1 MPSTGNRYHHQ
12 HLASSASSSSDP
24 IPQWQTLGQV
34 RLRHRWSAGPSL
46 QTMGLFGP
54 DCFRSI
60 TRPTAASVFATL
72 RATASNV
79 LVLYHCREQ
88 ESQLAATV
96 QANNSRGDS
105 LGTPTAP
112 IHTHTQTRERRP
124 VGPDSRRTAH
134 KGRTVRTG
142 TRYPHTSYCPP
153 CKLQQKKKKGKT
165 QSCSWARY
173 GTLLDGVCLWFVGLW
188 RQHPVR
194 RTDCYHHY
202 RAPTREAVS
211 PHQTLEVL
219 YFCMMFQLP
228 HAARNTV
235 ILHRM
240 IQALEWAAMRRH
252 AL

>member
-1 MPSTGNRYHHQ
+1 MKKLCHVRRSRGSGWAEYFATSLEFEPQTCHLQATGIIISIWHHQ
-12 HLASSASSSSDP
+12 SSDP

-79 LVLYHCREQ
+79 LVLYHCREK

-112 IHTHTQTRERRP
+112 IHTHTHTRATASRP
-124 VGPDSRRTAH
+124 
-134 KGRTVRTG
+134 
-142 TRYPHTSYCPP
+142 
-153 CKLQQKKKKGKT
+153 
-165 QSCSWARY
+165 
-173 GTLLDGVCLWFVGLW
+173 
-188 RQHPVR
+188 
-194 RTDCYHHY
+194 
-202 RAPTREAVS
+202 
-211 PHQTLEVL
+211 
-219 YFCMMFQLP
+219 
-228 HAARNTV
+228 
-235 ILHRM
+235 
-240 IQALEWAAMRRH
+240 
-252 AL
+252 

>member
-12 HLASSASSSSDP
+12 HLASSASASSSSDP

-112 IHTHTQTRERRP
+112 IHTHTRERRP

-142 TRYPHTSYCPP
+142 LVIHIRATVLLASCNR
-153 CKLQQKKKKGKT
+153 KRKKGKLRVVPGQDT
-165 QSCSWARY
+165 VPCWTESVY
-173 GTLLDGVCLWFVGLW
+173 GL
-188 RQHPVR
+188 
-194 RTDCYHHY
+194 
-202 RAPTREAVS
+202 
-211 PHQTLEVL
+211 
-219 YFCMMFQLP
+219 
-228 HAARNTV
+228 
-235 ILHRM
+235 
-240 IQALEWAAMRRH
+240 
-252 AL
+252 

>member
-79 LVLYHCREQ
+79 LVLYHCREK

-112 IHTHTQTRERRP
+112 IHTHTHASDGQSALTQDAPLTKAVQSVLDSLSIYELLSSLQVATEKEKRENSELFL
-124 VGPDSRRTAH
+124 G
-134 KGRTVRTG
+134 KI
-142 TRYPHTSYCPP
+142 RYPAGRSLFMVCRFMAATSCPP
-153 CKLQQKKKKGKT
+153 HGLLPSLQ
-165 QSCSWARY
+165 SSN
-173 GTLLDGVCLWFVGLW
+173 
-188 RQHPVR
+188 P
-194 RTDCYHHY
+194 
-202 RAPTREAVS
+202 
-211 PHQTLEVL
+211 
-219 YFCMMFQLP
+219 
-228 HAARNTV
+228 
-235 ILHRM
+235 
-240 IQALEWAAMRRH
+240 
-252 AL
+252 